1 MNGVVVRGWRIGHVA
16 EATSWVNRLYAL
28 RVELQKVLETFG
40 RIDSQR
46 E

>member
-1 MNGVVVRGWRIGHVA
+1 
-16 EATSWVNRLYAL
+16 VNRLYAL